1 MTASS
6 TRCMAPPLHGESR
19 AASWW
24 RILGACLLAAV
35 FLLAASSDACVLP
48 PPFEAMEPINPKP
61 YYEIGEKVEY
71 RCKKGYLR
79 QPFYLMVAT
88 CEKNHSWVPIT
99 DDGCIKKQCTYLN
112 PPPKGRVEY
121 INGTRTWGD
130 IVHFSCV
137 EGFYVSG
144 IAALSCELRGDN
156 VDWNGRVPTCEKVL
170 CSPPPKIQNG
180 KYTFS
185 DVQVFEYFEAVTY
198 SCDAVQGPDKLSL
211 VGNEVL
217 YCAGH
222 QKWSSAAPECK
233 VVKCPLPVVKNGK
246 QISGLGQTFFYQ
258 ATVTFQ
264 CLPGFYFNG
273 SSTVVCG
280 SDNTWKPSIPEC
292 LKGPKPTHPTK
303 PPVYNYPGY
312 PNPREGIFDQ
322 ELNLWIIILLILI
335 AVVGLALILLCACR
349 FFERKKK
356 SIILM
361 TATKK

>member
-1 MTASS
+1 
-6 TRCMAPPLHGESR
+6 MAPPLHGESR

-233 VVKCPLPVVKNGK
+233 
-246 QISGLGQTFFYQ
+246 
-258 ATVTFQ
+258 
-264 CLPGFYFNG
+264 
-273 SSTVVCG
+273 
-280 SDNTWKPSIPEC
+280 
-292 LKGPKPTHPTK
+292 GPKPTHPTK

-356 SIILM
+356 SPEKVMPAIQISDHMVNAPILM
-361 TATKK
+361 PSTVQNPMKR